1 MWWEWNWEK
10 ICKKIEKSFAFYEN
24 FVIIDE
30 RLIWKAGKIMAKVGN
45 RQRKTLVC
53 SVCGE
58 ENYRDER
65 NVKNTT
71 ERLELNRYC
80 SRCRK
85 HTTHK
90 EKK

>member
-1 MWWEWNWEK
+1 
-10 ICKKIEKSFAFYEN
+10 
-24 FVIIDE
+24 
-30 RLIWKAGKIMAKVGN
+30 MAKLGN

-53 SVCGE
+53 TECHE
-58 ENYRDER
+58 ENYRTEK

-71 ERLELNRYC
+71 ERLEISKYC
-80 SRCRK
+80 SRCGK

>member
-1 MWWEWNWEK
+1 
-10 ICKKIEKSFAFYEN
+10 
-24 FVIIDE
+24 
-30 RLIWKAGKIMAKVGN
+30 MAKKVGN
-45 RQRKTLVC
+45 RQLKTMVC
-53 SVCGE
+53 SECKS

-80 SRCRK
+80 PKDRK
-85 HTTHK
+85 HTLHK